1 MIVKSNA
8 RGARHARR
16 SWTRP
21 AVNRIAGSV
30 RRGDVSGTRSD
41 GELLRAIA
49 ADRDR
54 RAFEELYRRYAP
66 WLTARLRGR
75 CADPAMVDDVVQETF
90 LAVWRGKAHY
100 REQAAAA
107 DAAGWLWRIGSRR
120 LIDALRGDGARG
132 RLRQA
137 LTRLRH
143 RDEASAEERVL
154 TGVEHGDL
162 AGALTRLSPELRA
175 VLQATVI
182 DGLTT
187 REAAV
192 LLGIPPGTVKTR
204 AMRARKQLREA
215 LA

>member
-1 MIVKSNA
+1 M
-8 RGARHARR
+8 
-16 SWTRP
+16 
-21 AVNRIAGSV
+21 
-30 RRGDVSGTRSD
+30 SGTRSD
-41 GELLRAIA
+41 GELLRRIA
-49 ADRDR
+49 AERDR

-66 WLTARLRGR
+66 WLAARLRGR

-90 LAVWRGKAHY
+90 LALWRGKAVY
-100 REQAAAA
+100 RE
-107 DAAGWLWRIGSRR
+107 DGDVAGWLWRIGARR
-120 LIDALRGDGARG
+120 LVDALRGDGARG

-137 LTRLRH
+137 LARLRH

-154 TGVEHGDL
+154 SGVEHGDL

>member
-1 MIVKSNA
+1 M
-8 RGARHARR
+8 RE
-16 SWTRP
+16 
-21 AVNRIAGSV
+21 
-30 RRGDVSGTRSD
+30 TRSD

-49 ADRDR
+49 ADTDR

-75 CADPAMVDDVVQETF
+75 CADAGVVDDVVQETF
-90 LAVWRGKAHY
+90 LAIWHGTASY
-100 REQAAAA
+100 REEG

-120 LIDALRGDGARG
+120 LIDTLRGDGARG
-132 RLRQA
+132 RLRQTLA
-137 LTRLRH
+137 RFRH
-143 RDEASAEERVL
+143 RHEASAEERVL
-154 TGVEHGDL
+154 AGVEHGDL
-162 AGALTRLSPELRA
+162 AGALIRLSPELRA

-204 AMRARKQLREA
+204 ALRARKQLREE

>member
-1 MIVKSNA
+1 MSE
-8 RGARHARR
+8 
-16 SWTRP
+16 
-21 AVNRIAGSV
+21 
-30 RRGDVSGTRSD
+30 TRSD

-54 RAFEELYRRYAP
+54 HAFEELYRRYAP
-66 WLTARLRGR
+66 WLTARMRSR
-75 CADPAMVDDVVQETF
+75 CADAGIVDDVVQETF
-90 LAVWRGKAHY
+90 LAVWRGTARH
-100 REQAAAA
+100 REQGAS
-107 DAAGWLWRIGSRR
+107 DAAGWLWRIAARR
-120 LIDALRGDGARG
+120 LVDALRGDGARG
-132 RLRQA
+132 RLRQTLA
-137 LTRLRH
+137 RLRH

-154 TGVEHGDL
+154 AGVEHGDL

-204 AMRARKQLREA
+204 ALRARRQLREA

>member
-1 MIVKSNA
+1 
-8 RGARHARR
+8 
-16 SWTRP
+16 
-21 AVNRIAGSV
+21 
-30 RRGDVSGTRSD
+30 VSETRSD

-54 RAFEELYRRYAP
+54 PAFEELYRRYAP
-66 WLTARLRGR
+66 WLTARMRGR
-75 CADPAMVDDVVQETF
+75 CADAGIVDDVVQETF
-90 LAVWRGKAHY
+90 LAVWRGTARH
-100 REQAAAA
+100 REEGFSD
-107 DAAGWLWRIGSRR
+107 DAAGWLWRIAARR
-120 LIDALRGDGARG
+120 LVDALRGDGARG

-137 LTRLRH
+137 LSRLRH

-154 TGVEHGDL
+154 AGVEHGDL

-204 AMRARKQLREA
+204 ALRARKHLREA

>member
-1 MIVKSNA
+1 
-8 RGARHARR
+8 
-16 SWTRP
+16 
-21 AVNRIAGSV
+21 V
-30 RRGDVSGTRSD
+30 RETRSD
-41 GELLRAIA
+41 GELLRAA
-49 ADRDR
+49 ADGDR

-75 CADPAMVDDVVQETF
+75 CADPGVVDDVVQETF
-90 LAVWRGKAHY
+90 LAVWRGTARY
-100 REQAAAA
+100 RE
-107 DAAGWLWRIGSRR
+107 DGDVAGWLWRVGARR
-120 LIDALRGDGARG
+120 LVDALRGDGARG
-132 RLRQA
+132 RLRQTLA
-137 LTRLRH
+137 RLRH
-143 RDEASAEERVL
+143 RHEASAEERVL
-154 TGVEHGDL
+154 AGVEHGDL

-204 AMRARKQLREA
+204 ALRARKRLREG

>member
-1 MIVKSNA
+1 MSE
-8 RGARHARR
+8 
-16 SWTRP
+16 
-21 AVNRIAGSV
+21 
-30 RRGDVSGTRSD
+30 TRSD
-41 GELLRAIA
+41 GELLRAVA
-49 ADRDR
+49 ADADR

-66 WLTARLRGR
+66 WLRARLRGR
-75 CADPAMVDDVVQETF
+75 CADLGVVDDVVQETF
-90 LAVWRGKAHY
+90 LAVWRGKARY
-100 REQAAAA
+100 REEG
-107 DAAGWLWRIGSRR
+107 DVAGWLWRIGSRR
-120 LIDALRGDGARG
+120 LVDALRGDGARG

-137 LTRLRH
+137 LARLGH

-154 TGVEHGDL
+154 AGVEHGDL
-162 AGALTRLSPELRA
+162 AGALVRLSPELRA

>member
-1 MIVKSNA
+1 MSE
-8 RGARHARR
+8 
-16 SWTRP
+16 
-21 AVNRIAGSV
+21 
-30 RRGDVSGTRSD
+30 TRSD
-41 GELLRAIA
+41 GELLRAVA
-49 ADRDR
+49 ADQDR

-75 CADPAMVDDVVQETF
+75 CADAGVVDDVVQETF
-90 LAVWRGKAHY
+90 LAIWRGTASY
-100 REQAAAA
+100 REEG

-120 LIDALRGDGARG
+120 LIDTLRGDGARG
-132 RLRQA
+132 RLRQTLA
-137 LTRLRH
+137 RFRH
-143 RDEASAEERVL
+143 RHEDSAEERVL
-154 TGVEHGDL
+154 AGVEHGDL
-162 AGALTRLSPELRA
+162 AGALIRLSPELRA

-204 AMRARKQLREA
+204 ALRARKQLREE

>member
-1 MIVKSNA
+1 
-8 RGARHARR
+8 
-16 SWTRP
+16 
-21 AVNRIAGSV
+21 V
-30 RRGDVSGTRSD
+30 RETRSD

-49 ADRDR
+49 ADGDR

-75 CADPAMVDDVVQETF
+75 CADAGIVDDVVQETF
-90 LAVWRGKAHY
+90 LAVWRGTARY
-100 REQAAAA
+100 REEG
-107 DAAGWLWRIGSRR
+107 DPAGWLWRIGSRR
-120 LIDALRGDGARG
+120 LVDSIRGDGARG
-132 RLRQA
+132 RLRHA
-137 LTRLRH
+137 LARFRH

-154 TGVEHGDL
+154 AGVEHGDL

-182 DGLTT
+182 DGLST

-204 AMRARKQLREA
+204 ALRARKQLREA